1 MFGLAGH
8 TGPASRLGITPAINA
23 RVVSFPFKRDTCK
36 LPAGAAASAFGPS
49 GFHGLVRH
57 SRAVVTVSC
66 GECPPGSNP
75 PLSGERGVGGRIC
88 SATLPA
94 PGCDLQL
101 HLATS
106 LCPQPVRQTELG
118 CGSTSCV
125 SRLAS
130 RQCVAQ
136 CERDNRTQSGL
147 RAKTSATR

>member
-1 MFGLAGH
+1 MFWLAVH
-8 TGPASRLGITPAINA
+8 TARPCFPLTGITPAINA

-66 GECPPGSNP
+66 GECPPGSTP
-75 PLSGERGVGGRIC
+75 PLPGEGGQGVVAKGGGRIC
-88 SATLPA
+88 SAALPA

-106 LCPQPVRQTELG
+106 LCPQPVRQTELS

-125 SRLAS
+125 SRAVATAS
-130 RQCVAQ
+130 RSA
-136 CERDNRTQSGL
+136 D
-147 RAKTSATR
+147 ATR

>member
-1 MFGLAGH
+1 MAEVFWLAGH
-8 TGPASRLGITPAINA
+8 TGPVLHVGITPAINA

-66 GECPPGSNP
+66 GECPPGSTP
-75 PLSGERGVGGRIC
+75 PLPGEGGQGVAKGGGRIC

-106 LCPQPVRQTELG
+106 LCPQPVRQTELS

-125 SRLAS
+125 SRVVATAS
-130 RQCVAQ
+130 RSA
-136 CERDNRTQSGL
+136 D
-147 RAKTSATR
+147 ATR

>member
-1 MFGLAGH
+1 MAEVFWLAGH
-8 TGPASRLGITPAINA
+8 TGPVLHVGITPAINA

-66 GECPPGSNP
+66 GECPPGSTP
-75 PLSGERGVGGRIC
+75 PLPGEGGQGVVAKGGGRIC

-106 LCPQPVRQTELG
+106 LCPQPVRQTELS

-125 SRLAS
+125 SRAVATAS
-130 RQCVAQ
+130 RSA
-136 CERDNRTQSGL
+136 D
-147 RAKTSATR
+147 ATR